1 MAKQKKQDKLEKA
14 AKKAYK
20 RAVKAVDAAV
30 EAAEAVDKKARKK
43 AQKLRARLADAAGPR
58 TTAGTRPAEQS
69 APDEPTSASAIDL
82 TPPLPNVEDPT
93 ADTAAEFAGSTATA
107 EPHDPALDRMTAQAL
122 RDVARARGL
131 ANVSRLSKAQLI
143 ERLSE

>member
-1 MAKQKKQDKLEKA
+1 MAKNTKQDKLEKA

-20 RAVKAVDAAV
+20 RAAKAVDEAI
-30 EAAEAVDKKARKK
+30 EAADAVDRKARKK
-43 AQKLRARLADAAGPR
+43 AEKLRARLAEETGRSSVAADR
-58 TTAGTRPAEQS
+58 KEETESATAL
-69 APDEPTSASAIDL
+69 DL

-93 ADTAAEFAGSTATA
+93 AGTAAEFAGSAATTA
-107 EPHDPALDRMTAQAL
+107 PHDPALDRMTAQAL

>member
-20 RAVKAVDAAV
+20 RAVKAVDEAV
-30 EAAEAVDKKARKK
+30 ATAEAVDKKARKK
-43 AQKLRARLADAAGPR
+43 AEKLRARLADETGTR
-58 TTAGTRPAEQS
+58 STTTARPAEQD
-69 APDEPTSASAIDL
+69 AGDEPASAIDL

-93 ADTAAEFAGSTATA
+93 ADTAAEFAGSAATT
-107 EPHDPALDRMTAQAL
+107 EPHDPALDRMTVQAL

-143 ERLSE
+143 ERLSD